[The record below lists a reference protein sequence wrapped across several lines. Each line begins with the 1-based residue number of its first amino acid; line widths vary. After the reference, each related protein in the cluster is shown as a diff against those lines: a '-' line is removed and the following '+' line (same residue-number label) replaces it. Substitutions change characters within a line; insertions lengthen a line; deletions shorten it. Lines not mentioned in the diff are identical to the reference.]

1 MVLKLQSASGS
12 PGVGL
17 KLGSKMCVSNMIPGN
32 TAAASLHL
40 TLFTFLFIFPWD
52 KDKL

>member
-17 KLGSKMCVSNMIPGN
+17 KLGSKMCVSNMIPGD
-32 TAAASLHL
+32 TPDASLH
-40 TLFTFLFIFPWD
+40 FLIHFFLGIKTSFR
-52 KDKL
+52 K